1 MIKSMTA
8 YGRGEYQDGSR
19 SYICE
24 MKSVNNRHKDIL
36 LRTPRNLQP
45 IEESLRLMISSSIGR
60 GRVEATIQIEK
71 GENDLPYVLE
81 INKPLVDAYLGIF
94 QELAERSGLVK
105 DVGISAL
112 IGMRDVILTKTE
124 ESDLDEIKPGIVQ
137 AIQKSL
143 DSLME
148 MKLKEGHEI
157 EKDFNQRISLLE
169 GYLDKIHERAPGLV
183 QEYRTRLI
191 ENVKKMIQD
200 LEVDEERISRE
211 TALFADRSDIT
222 EEIVRAKSHFKQFR
236 TYLTDDDAVG
246 RRLDFLIQEIN
257 REVNT
262 LSVKSCDAEISRIV
276 VEMKSELE
284 KIREQTQN
292 VE

>member
-45 IEESLRLMISSSIGR
+45 IEESLRLMISSMIGR

-71 GENDLPYVLE
+71 GENDLPYELE

-94 QELAERSGLVK
+94 QELADRSGLVK

-124 ESDLDEIKPGIVQ
+124 ESDLDEIKPGLVQ

>member
-124 ESDLDEIKPGIVQ
+124 ESDLDEIKPWLVQ

>member
-1 MIKSMTA
+1 LIKSMTA

-45 IEESLRLMISSSIGR
+45 IEESLRLMISSTIGR

-71 GENDLPYVLE
+71 GENDLPYELE

-94 QELAERSGLVK
+94 QELAERSGLAK

-124 ESDLDEIKPGIVQ
+124 ESDLDEIKPWLVQ
-137 AIQKSL
+137 AIHKSL

-236 TYLTDDDAVG
+236 TYLADDDAVG

>member
-8 YGRGEYQDGSR
+8 YGRGESQDGGR

-45 IEESLRLMISSSIGR
+45 IEESLRLMISPSIGR

-124 ESDLDEIKPGIVQ
+124 ESDLDEIKPWLVQ

>member
-1 MIKSMTA
+1 MTA

-124 ESDLDEIKPGIVQ
+124 ESDLDEIKPWLVQ

>member
-45 IEESLRLMISSSIGR
+45 IEESLRLMISSTIGR

-71 GENDLPYVLE
+71 GENDLPYELE

-94 QELAERSGLVK
+94 QELAERSGLAK

-124 ESDLDEIKPGIVQ
+124 ESDLDEIKPWLVQ
-137 AIQKSL
+137 AIHKSL

-236 TYLTDDDAVG
+236 TYLADDDAVG

>member
-1 MIKSMTA
+1 MTA

-45 IEESLRLMISSSIGR
+45 IEESLRLMISSTIGR

-71 GENDLPYVLE
+71 GENDLPYELE

-94 QELAERSGLVK
+94 QELAERSGLAK

-124 ESDLDEIKPGIVQ
+124 ESDLDEIKPWLVQ
-137 AIQKSL
+137 AIHKSL

-236 TYLTDDDAVG
+236 TYLADDDAVG

>member
-8 YGRGEYQDGSR
+8 YGRGEYQDGNR

-24 MKSVNNRHKDIL
+24 MKSVNHRHKDIV

-45 IEESLRLMISSSIGR
+45 IEDSLRLILSSRIAR
-60 GRVEATIQIEK
+60 GRVEATIQIER
-71 GENDLPYVLE
+71 GENDLPYELE
-81 INKPLVDAYLGIF
+81 INKPLVDAYLRIF
-94 QELAERSGLVK
+94 QELADRSGFEK
-105 DVGISAL
+105 DVGINTL
-112 IGMRDVILTKTE
+112 VNMRDIILTKTE
-124 ESDLDEIKPGIVQ
+124 ESDLDAVKPGIEQ
-137 AIQKSL
+137 AIERCL

-148 MKLKEGHEI
+148 MKQKEGREI
-157 EKDFNQRISLLE
+157 EKDFIERISLLE

-183 QEYRTRLI
+183 QEYRTRLSDNI
-191 ENVKKMIQD
+191 KKMIED
-200 LEVDEERISRE
+200 LEVDEERICKE

-222 EEIVRAKSHFKQFR
+222 EEIVRARSHFKQFR
-236 TYLTDDDAVG
+236 AYLAEEDAVG

-257 REVNT
+257 REINT
-262 LSVKSCDAEISRIV
+262 LSVKSCDAEISRVV

-284 KIREQTQN
+284 KIREQAQN

>member
-1 MIKSMTA
+1 LIKSMTA

-45 IEESLRLMISSSIGR
+45 IEESLRLMISSTIGR

-71 GENDLPYVLE
+71 GENDLPYELE

-94 QELAERSGLVK
+94 QELAERSGLAK

-124 ESDLDEIKPGIVQ
+124 ESDLDEIKPWLVQ

-236 TYLTDDDAVG
+236 TYLADDDAVG

>member
-45 IEESLRLMISSSIGR
+45 IEESLRLMISSTIGR

-71 GENDLPYVLE
+71 GENDLPYELE

-94 QELAERSGLVK
+94 QELAERSGLAK

-124 ESDLDEIKPGIVQ
+124 ESDLDEIKPWLVQ
-137 AIQKSL
+137 AIHKSL

>member
-45 IEESLRLMISSSIGR
+45 IEESLRLMISSTIGR
-60 GRVEATIQIEK
+60 GRVEATVQIEK
-71 GENDLPYVLE
+71 GEKDLPYELE

-124 ESDLDEIKPGIVQ
+124 ESDLDEIKPWLVQ

>member
-45 IEESLRLMISSSIGR
+45 IEESLRLMISSTIGR

-71 GENDLPYVLE
+71 GENDLPYELE

-94 QELAERSGLVK
+94 QELAERSGLAK

-124 ESDLDEIKPGIVQ
+124 ESDLDEIKPWLVQ
-137 AIQKSL
+137 AIHKSL

-236 TYLTDDDAVG
+236 TYLADDDA
-246 RRLDFLIQEIN
+246 
-257 REVNT
+257 
-262 LSVKSCDAEISRIV
+262 
-276 VEMKSELE
+276 
-284 KIREQTQN
+284 
-292 VE
+292 

>member
-45 IEESLRLMISSSIGR
+45 IEESLRLMISSTIGR

-71 GENDLPYVLE
+71 GENDLPYELE

-94 QELAERSGLVK
+94 QELAERSGLAK

-124 ESDLDEIKPGIVQ
+124 ESDLDEIKPWLVQ

-236 TYLTDDDAVG
+236 TYLADDDAVG

>member
-124 ESDLDEIKPGIVQ
+124 ESDLDEIKPWLVQ

-211 TALFADRSDIT
+211 TSLFADRSDIT

>member
-1 MIKSMTA
+1 
-8 YGRGEYQDGSR
+8 
-19 SYICE
+19 
-24 MKSVNNRHKDIL
+24 
-36 LRTPRNLQP
+36 
-45 IEESLRLMISSSIGR
+45 
-60 GRVEATIQIEK
+60 
-71 GENDLPYVLE
+71 
-81 INKPLVDAYLGIF
+81 
-94 QELAERSGLVK
+94 
-105 DVGISAL
+105 
-112 IGMRDVILTKTE
+112 TKTE
-124 ESDLDEIKPGIVQ
+124 ESDLDEIKPGLVQ

-169 GYLDKIHERAPGLV
+169 GYLDKIHERAPDLI
-183 QEYRTRLI
+183 QEYRTRLN
-191 ENVKKMIQD
+191 ENVKKMLQD

-236 TYLTDDDAVG
+236 TYLADDDAVG